1 MQGFKRSARNEQAIP
16 EQCKW
21 AWERDD
27 WPAWQRAERKKL
39 HWRIYCAILDQRYE
53 DISDIDDAVIAEQRH
68 LQQQWDW
75 AVQEGRGYAAHRF
88 SDAIHRNLDDYILFC
103 VIAHSHNGQGQRTT
117 PNRPHQQLPMQPGV
131 QIAHGPAL
139 DIPDE
144 VIRVAHTMMQV
155 TAAPVPAKQEQ
166 MDNVVADKRCKGKSL
181 VLRITH
187 GPTLT
192 VADDIV
198 PAVPTMLGVKFTPA
212 LQLDNMPSLQEQF
225 DRALLEQRFED
236 LPGLQEAM
244 RAEHGGVQP
253 QLALAINEER
263 CLDAAHFC
271 DAIARSV
278 EEQMDIAVSD
288 TTCRGESPGF
298 RLPHGPILVLAAD
311 SIRAAPKMLGA
322 AAAPAAAKQDNVG
335 NEVHDNM
342 CKGDISGHDYD
353 MGDGMSTEADKLKA
367 LFADEDAMGGWTNF
381 GQLPAWGHGAGGGDT
396 WDPGPPPPF
405 ASSRASRTL
414 EHVMSFQNVPWGV
427 SNDKCST
434 TKKAIV
440 TSV

>member
-75 AVQEGRGYAAHRF
+75 AVQEGIGYAAHRF
-88 SDAIHRNLDDYILFC
+88 SDVIHRNLDDYILFC
-103 VIAHSHNGQGQRTT
+103 VIADSHKGQGQRTT

-198 PAVPTMLGVKFTPA
+198 PAVPM
-212 LQLDNMPSLQEQF
+212 M
-225 DRALLEQRFED
+225 
-236 LPGLQEAM
+236 
-244 RAEHGGVQP
+244 
-253 QLALAINEER
+253 
-263 CLDAAHFC
+263 
-271 DAIARSV
+271 
-278 EEQMDIAVSD
+278 
-288 TTCRGESPGF
+288 
-298 RLPHGPILVLAAD
+298 LAAT
-311 SIRAAPKMLGA
+311 
-322 AAAPAAAKQDNVG
+322 AAPAAAQQDNVG
-335 NEVHDNM
+335 KEDPANM
-342 CKGDISGHDYD
+342 GHGETTGYDYD
-353 MGDGMSTEADKLKA
+353 AFDKMSDAADKLQA
-367 LFADEDAMGGWTNF
+367 QFADKDARGGWQNF
-381 GQLPAWGHGAGGGDT
+381 GQLPAWGDGAGEGDT
-396 WDPGPPPPF
+396 WDPGPPTPF
-405 ASSRASRTL
+405 TSSRASYTL
-414 EHVMSFQNVPWGV
+414 LRVISSQNAPL
-427 SNDKCST
+427 
-434 TKKAIV
+434 
-440 TSV
+440 